1 MLDDQRPPT
10 EMTVEPAKKGP
21 TALPKMPS
29 LRGSIHI
36 EFKRCGRARCRC
48 NNGQRHGPYLYRYFR
63 LGGKLHKRYVRT
75 ADVDLA
81 QAEVAI
87 ARALA
92 VEAKAV
98 KAKSDAA
105 AQRSWDEYRRLAST
119 LKQIMEETNGGE

>member
-1 MLDDQRPPT
+1 MLPGDEDPSLMI
-10 EMTVEPAKKGP
+10 EELGKKGP

-29 LRGSIHI
+29 LRGSLHI
-36 EFKRCGRARCRC
+36 EFKRCGRDRCRC

-63 LGGKLHKRYVRT
+63 LGGKLHKHYIRA
-75 ADVDLA
+75 ADVNLA

-92 VEAKAV
+92 VEARAV

-105 AQRSWDEYRRLAST
+105 AERSWDEYRRLASA
-119 LKQIMEETNGGE
+119 LKQITEQTNVGE